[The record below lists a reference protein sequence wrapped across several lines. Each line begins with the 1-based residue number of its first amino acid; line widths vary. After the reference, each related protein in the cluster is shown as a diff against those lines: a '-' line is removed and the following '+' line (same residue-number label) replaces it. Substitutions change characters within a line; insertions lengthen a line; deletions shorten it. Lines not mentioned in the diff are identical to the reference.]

1 MASFKQRLTSI
12 QTVNTENIE
21 VNTENIDSLLITRA
35 KQTETLSSLQLQ
47 VSSNDGDITAL
58 QGRLD
63 TEEPKTSALLLQL
76 LTQSHSSQILSND
89 EDILALQGRLD
100 LEEPKTSALESL
112 TQSHTSQ
119 ISVNDDDLLAL

>member
-21 VNTENIDSLLITRA
+21 VNKENIDSLLITRA
-35 KQTETLSSLQLQ
+35 EQTETLSSLQLQ
-47 VSSNDGDITAL
+47 ISSNDGDITAL

-63 TEEPKTSALLLQL
+63 TEEPKTSALQL

-89 EDILALQGRLD
+89 EDLLALQGRLD
-100 LEEPKTSALESL
+100 
-112 TQSHTSQ
+112 
-119 ISVNDDDLLAL
+119 